1 MDAIRHH
8 SYGPPETLVLEQV
21 PDPVPGPGQVL
32 VAARAHGVHLLDT
45 TLRRGEPGG
54 PLPAPRL
61 PAIPGREVAGT
72 VVAVGPDVGDD
83 WLGARVA
90 AHLGATPDGGGYAR
104 LAVAPVGSLHRL
116 PDRLDLA
123 DAVAMIGTG
132 RMALMTLEVAR
143 PGPDDVVVIT
153 AAAGGLGSLFVQSA
167 LDAGARVLALAGG
180 PRKVRA
186 VRGLAPDAGQR
197 LAVVDVAAGGWP
209 ADARRALGRLRA
221 DAATVLIDGVGG
233 DLGGEAAALLGRGGR
248 LVVQGWASG
257 RPNPVAASAATP
269 AGDPVEVQAVVG
281 PGAPAFGD
289 LRDYQRRALERAA
302 SGAWRVLSHRVAFAE
317 AARAHREL
325 EERRTVGK
333 VVLG

>member
-21 PDPVPGPGQVL
+21 PDPVPGPDQVL

-45 TLRRGEPGG
+45 TLRRGDGAG

-72 VVAVGPDVGDD
+72 VVAVGPGVDPA
-83 WLGARVA
+83 WLETRVA
-90 AHLGATPDGGGYAR
+90 AHLGATPEGGGYAR
-104 LAVAPVGSLHRL
+104 LAVAPVASLHRL
-116 PDRLDLA
+116 PERLDLA

-132 RMALMTLEVAR
+132 RMALMTLEVAGI
-143 PGPDDVVVIT
+143 GPDDVVAIT

-167 LDAGARVLALAGG
+167 LEAGARVLALAGG

-186 VRGLAPDAGQR
+186 VRGLVPDAGPR
-197 LAVVDVAAGGWP
+197 LAVVDVTAPAWAEQARAALP
-209 ADARRALGRLRA
+209 RLDAA
-221 DAATVLIDGVGG
+221 AATVAIDGVGG
-233 DLGGEAAALLGRGGR
+233 EVGGAAAGLLGPGGR

-257 RPNPVAASAATP
+257 RPNPVAASAVTP
-269 AGDPVEVQAVVG
+269 AGEAVQVRAVVG

-289 LRDYQRRALERAA
+289 LRSYQRCALDRAA
-302 SGAWRVLSHRVAFAE
+302 SGAWRVLTHRVAFAE

>member
-8 SYGPPETLVLEQV
+8 AYGPPETLVLEQV

-32 VAARAHGVHLLDT
+32 VAARVHGVHLLDT
-45 TLRRGEPGG
+45 ALRRGESTG

-83 WLGARVA
+83 LLGARVA

-104 LAVAPVGSLHRL
+104 LAVASVDSLHRL

-132 RMALMTLEVAR
+132 RTALMALEVAG

-167 LDAGARVLALAGG
+167 LDAGTRVLALAGG

-197 LAVVDVAAGGWP
+197 LAVVDVSADGWP
-209 ADARRALGRLRA
+209 VDARRALGA
-221 DAATVLIDGVGG
+221 C
-233 DLGGEAAALLGRGGR
+233 
-248 LVVQGWASG
+248 G
-257 RPNPVAASAATP
+257 RPPRP
-269 AGDPVEVQAVVG
+269 C
-281 PGAPAFGD
+281 
-289 LRDYQRRALERAA
+289 
-302 SGAWRVLSHRVAFAE
+302 
-317 AARAHREL
+317 
-325 EERRTVGK
+325 
-333 VVLG
+333 